1 MMPKIVIVIGNSCA
15 GKSTFARY
23 YNNYFD
29 NIYNDI
35 DDYLS
40 LQEVFKID
48 DILWQGDLQKFLSCK
63 DQLSCSF
70 EIWEAYNKLL
80 KKGEDVKKYL
90 YTKPAVNGGHDI
102 IKPLLWDKIL
112 KFSLNNIEKDKLY
125 IIQFSR
131 GRDLQYEKEFG
142 LNNIYD
148 RSLHIITDNVNID
161 LIRDML
167 IVNLSANLDIRK
179 KRNVS
184 RRLDGG
190 HYVSDETMVNVYNR
204 DMFVYHKISEKYGYK
219 IIDNFE
225 IPVYE
230 INNDNDLEESQKEKY
245 FLCNIREMLNIK

>member
-1 MMPKIVIVIGNSCA
+1 MTPRIVIVIGNSCA

-48 DILWQGDLQKFLSCK
+48 DMLWQGDLQKFLSCK
-63 DQLSCSF
+63 DQLSYSF
-70 EIWEAYNKLL
+70 EIWGEYDRILQ
-80 KKGEDVKKYL
+80 KGEDVKKYL
-90 YTKPAVNGGHDI
+90 YTKPAADVGHNI
-102 IKPLLWDKIL
+102 VKPLLWDKIL
-112 KFSLNNIEKDKLY
+112 KFSLRNIEKDKLY

-131 GRDLQYEKEFG
+131 GRDLQYEKEFS
-142 LNNIYD
+142 LSNIYD
-148 RSLHIITDNVNID
+148 RSLQIITDNVNID
-161 LIRDML
+161 LIRESM

-179 KRNVS
+179 KRNIS
-184 RRLDGG
+184 RHLKGG

-204 DMFVYHKISEKYGYK
+204 DMFVYDKISEKYGYK
-219 IIDNFE
+219 IIDNFK
-225 IPVYE
+225 IPVHE

-245 FLCNIREMLNIK
+245 FLYNIREMLNIK